1 MKGIFTDRSSE
12 IVNTYLREIRGLKP
26 ISKEDEYE
34 LWENKQQGDEGAR
47 EKIIEANTH
56 YVVTVAKNYLYTK
69 VPFADLIQAG
79 NEGLVKA
86 VDRFDTSHGT
96 RLLTYAVWYID
107 NEIRKMVNEYK
118 GHRYLSLDEPLD
130 CEEEK
135 GTALIDM
142 LKADS
147 IMSADWNLRCS
158 DALER
163 VKIGAEKRMFNAGVL
178 VEKLNEMLQRGYSIK
193 DFARRYNLND
203 LQLDCFLGIIR
214 NETDTHIGS
223 AV

>member
-147 IMSADWNLRCS
+147 SMSADWNLRCS

-163 VKIGAEKRMFNAGVL
+163 VKIDAEKRMFNAGVL
-178 VEKLNEMLQRGYSIK
+178 VEKLNEMLQRGYSVK

-214 NETDTHIGS
+214 NETDSHIGS

>member
-1 MKGIFTDRSSE
+1 MKGIVTDRGSD

-147 IMSADWNLRCS
+147 SMSADWNLRCS

-178 VEKLNEMLQRGYSIK
+178 VEKLNEMLQRGYSIN

-214 NETDTHIGS
+214 NETDSHIGS

>member
-1 MKGIFTDRSSE
+1 MGKIFTERSNE

-26 ISKEDEYE
+26 ISKEKEYE
-34 LWENKQQGDEGAR
+34 LWENMQQGDEGAR
-47 EKIIEANTH
+47 EELIEANTH
-56 YVVTVAKNYLYTK
+56 YVVTIAKRYLYTR

-79 NEGLVKA
+79 NEGLIKA
-86 VDRFDTSHGT
+86 VDRFDTSRGT
-96 RLLTYAVWYID
+96 RLLTYAAWHID
-107 NEIRKMVNEYK
+107 NEIRKIVNEYK
-118 GHRYLSLDEPLD
+118 GHRYLSLDEPID

-135 GTALIDM
+135 GTARIDM

-147 IMSADWNLRCS
+147 SMSADWNLRCS

-163 VKIGAEKRMFNAGVL
+163 VKIVAEKRMFNAGVL
-178 VEKLNEMLQRGYSIK
+178 VEKLNEMLQMGYSVN

-203 LQLDCFLGIIR
+203 LQLDRFLGIIR
-214 NETDTHIGS
+214 NETDPHIGS

>member
-56 YVVTVAKNYLYTK
+56 YVVTVAKSYLYTK

-147 IMSADWNLRCS
+147 SMSADWNLRCS

-214 NETDTHIGS
+214 NETDSHIGS

>member
-1 MKGIFTDRSSE
+1 MRKIYTDRSDE
-12 IVNTYLREIRGLKP
+12 TVNTYLREIRGLKP
-26 ISKEDEYE
+26 ISKEEEYE
-34 LWENKQQGDEGAR
+34 LWENMQQGDEGAR
-47 EKIIEANTH
+47 EKLIEANTH
-56 YVVTVAKNYLYTK
+56 YVVTVAKRYLNTK

-79 NEGLVKA
+79 NLGLVMA
-86 VDRFDTSHGT
+86 VDKFKTSFGN
-96 RLLTYAVWYID
+96 RLLTYAAWYID

-135 GTALIDM
+135 GTARIDM

-147 IMSADWNLRCS
+147 SMSADWNLRCS

-178 VEKLNEMLQRGYSIK
+178 VEKLNDMLQMGYSVN

-203 LQLDCFLGIIR
+203 FQLDCLLGIIR
-214 NETDTHIGS
+214 NETDPHIGS

>member
-1 MKGIFTDRSSE
+1 MGKIFTERSNE

-26 ISKEDEYE
+26 ISKEKEYE
-34 LWENKQQGDEGAR
+34 LWENMQQGDEGAR
-47 EKIIEANTH
+47 EELIEANTH
-56 YVVTVAKNYLYTK
+56 YVVTIAKRYLYTR

-79 NEGLVKA
+79 NEGLIKA
-86 VDRFDTSHGT
+86 VDRFDTSRGT
-96 RLLTYAVWYID
+96 RLLTYAAWHID
-107 NEIRKMVNEYK
+107 NEIRKIVNEYK
-118 GHRYLSLDEPLD
+118 GHRYLSLDEPID

-135 GTALIDM
+135 GTARIDM

-147 IMSADWNLRCS
+147 SMSADWNLRCS

-163 VKIGAEKRMFNAGVL
+163 VKIVAEKRMFNAGVL
-178 VEKLNEMLQRGYSIK
+178 VEKLNDMLQRGYSVN

-203 LQLDCFLGIIR
+203 LQLDRFLGIIR
-214 NETDTHIGS
+214 NETDPHIGS